1 MALDRIVNLRRLGLP
16 RWKPSAAALA
26 DQARDRGQWGVAAE
40 LYRKALNR
48 NPRNPPIWVQ
58 YGHALKESGERRDP
72 DKLAQ
77 AESAYRRAL
86 SLNPGIAD
94 THVQLG
100 HVLKLQG
107 KAEEAQAAYLRAFGF
122 DLSVPYL
129 LQELSGLGWSETHIG
144 ELQRLLGDARKPH
157 AAATA
162 SWSAVTHAEIRC
174 VKTPSFSHEVALF
187 VTHSPHGRL
196 KPHVYHYLES
206 LKRQDISVVLIV
218 NADRS
223 FEAVDVNFASE
234 IDGVFVRQNEGYDF
248 GAWAHVLRLH
258 PELFDAEILYLLND
272 SVIGPT
278 NDIAFRNIL
287 TRLRNS
293 PADVVGLTENFD
305 RAWHV
310 QSYFL
315 ALKHRALS
323 SAELRKFI
331 NGIVSYRDIEDV
343 INEFEVRFAS
353 IVKAAGLN
361 CEAMFPATDVRDP
374 TIYHWKRLLE
384 SGFPFVKVKTLRD
397 ILAGVDISDWHQLLA
412 TQGYDVSLAELT
424 LAQFSTFST
433 AATGGRTLGITS
445 PQQLT
450 GEYDVLT
457 EDHRVIRWFNLKRRK
472 RSVTALAD
480 RARDSG
486 QWELAAQLYRKAL
499 HRNPQSQAIWV
510 QYGHVLKESGE
521 LRDPDMLAQAETAY
535 RRALSLNPGAAD
547 PHLQLGHV
555 LKLQG
560 KTEEA
565 AAAYLRAFALDPSTP
580 YPLQE
585 LSGLGWSEDQM
596 AALRGLVGSSST
608 PPATSTSKATSRAD
622 VHTGA
627 NGSRG
632 DSNPPRRG
640 LIGRRPS
647 AIVLADGAR
656 DAWQWER
663 AAQLYRKALNRN
675 PRNPGIWVQYGHALK
690 ECGELRNP
698 EKLAQAEMAYR
709 RAVSLDPSVADTY
722 LQLGHVL
729 KLQGKREE
737 AEAAYLRA
745 FALDPS
751 MPYPLQ
757 ELSGL
762 GWSETHMVEL
772 KSFLADGSPVN
783 GPSVAGNGQ
792 SHPTAGD
799 GDQET
804 ERDILAEDHGRIRE
818 GRGTSVNHSP
828 DIVKTLFPGSVF
840 SELSVTSGAEAV
852 KFMVKSATPAAQLA
866 RPSPEK
872 YSPRISIILPIYNTA
887 AGYFREVT
895 QSIFAQTY
903 TNWELCIVD
912 DGSRSEETIT
922 IRRELERSSDSRI
935 KVLTLPENRGIA
947 EASHAALLRA
957 TGDYVAFVDHDDLI
971 TPNAFSEV
979 VALLREDPTV
989 DYVYTDHAMADQ
1001 DGLPTSVS
1009 SKPEWSPEFLLST
1022 NYIVHLKV
1030 VRRSLLV
1037 SAGGLAQEVSH
1048 VQDLGMSWRLVE
1060 ANARIAH
1067 LQKPVYLWRE
1077 HENSV
1082 ASTTE
1087 AKPGIENLLVDVY
1100 DRHLCHLGASASQTW
1115 PQPFRRS
1122 RVGVF
1127 RLDFKKI
1134 TVPTSLVVFM
1144 KSDFERTEEI
1154 RARIGRDIVNRIRI
1168 HFVSLGHHRTNEEE
1182 VRWFTEHAELT
1193 EFLASLNTEFVVFIN
1208 STARFITP
1216 KWLDDIV
1223 GYLTLDERIGAVG
1236 GKVLDEYLRVRAGGL
1251 LVDRNGNYKTICG
1264 GEFDNSPGHWWIGQV
1279 ASNVDAVSSQLLA
1292 ARVKV
1297 LLASG
1302 GVRFREYEDAWSVG
1316 FSQYLREN
1324 DFRIV
1329 YNPFSKI
1336 FDPGRIFISKEARER
1351 IAAVGRAAS
1360 TKRYYAAL

>member
-26 DQARDRGQWGVAAE
+26 DQARDRGQWGGAAE

-122 DLSVPYL
+122 DPSVPYP
-129 LQELSGLGWSETHIG
+129 LQELSGLGWSETHIA
-144 ELQRLLGDARKPH
+144 ELQGLLGDARKPH

-187 VTHSPHGRL
+187 VTHSPDGRL

-323 SAELRKFI
+323 SAGLRKFI
-331 NGIVSYRDIEDV
+331 NGIVSCRDIEDV

-445 PQQLT
+445 SQQLT
-450 GEYDVLT
+450 GEYDIRT
-457 EDHRVIRWFNLKRRK
+457 EDHRVIKWLSLKRRK
-472 RSVTALAD
+472 RSVTPLAD

-510 QYGHVLKESGE
+510 QYGH
-521 LRDPDMLAQAETAY
+521 
-535 RRALSLNPGAAD
+535 
-547 PHLQLGHV
+547 
-555 LKLQG
+555 
-560 KTEEA
+560 
-565 AAAYLRAFALDPSTP
+565 
-580 YPLQE
+580 
-585 LSGLGWSEDQM
+585 
-596 AALRGLVGSSST
+596 
-608 PPATSTSKATSRAD
+608 
-622 VHTGA
+622 
-627 NGSRG
+627 
-632 DSNPPRRG
+632 
-640 LIGRRPS
+640 
-647 AIVLADGAR
+647 
-656 DAWQWER
+656 
-663 AAQLYRKALNRN
+663 
-675 PRNPGIWVQYGHALK
+675 ALK

-698 EKLAQAEMAYR
+698 EQLAQAEMAYR

-799 GDQET
+799 GDQAT

-818 GRGTSVNHSP
+818 GRGTSVNRSP
-828 DIVKTLFPGSVF
+828 DILKTLFPGSVF

-852 KFMVKSATPAAQLA
+852 KFIVKSATPAAQLA

-1087 AKPGIENLLVDVY
+1087 AKPGIETLLVDVY

-1122 RVGVF
+1122 RIGVF

-1182 VRWFTEHAELT
+1182 VRWFTEHVELT